1 MLTMHSESSGK
12 EEMESRDNYFIGVTL
27 PEELKTVIDGARGWM
42 QKKWGNRSGM
52 KTECHITLVPPFS
65 CDKTLS
71 EMKKILDG
79 VTVPQVDVSV
89 RGWGSFGRRTIYAH
103 VEHSSPLELLKEE
116 IEKRLRENLIRF
128 KRDKRFMPHITIAN
142 RDIKPESFMP
152 SMEYLHDIELDE
164 TFTVDSFMIFSF
176 IDWSWR
182 SGEKGRVSFSS

>member
-1 MLTMHSESSGK
+1 
-12 EEMESRDNYFIGVTL
+12 MESRDNYFIGVTL

-89 RGWGSFGRRTIYAH
+89 RGGVPSEGGQSMRTLNTAVLSNY
-103 VEHSSPLELLKEE
+103 
-116 IEKRLRENLIRF
+116 
-128 KRDKRFMPHITIAN
+128 
-142 RDIKPESFMP
+142 
-152 SMEYLHDIELDE
+152 
-164 TFTVDSFMIFSF
+164 
-176 IDWSWR
+176 
-182 SGEKGRVSFSS
+182 